1 MPLILRAI
9 ITGFGYKIGTEIAKY
24 VVERIASRKK
34 GKKATPAEAEAA
46 AASEDLPE
54 GLPTDP
60 GNPGGVEAPARRPN

>member
-24 VVERIASRKK
+24 FVDRIASRKD
-34 GKKATPAEAEAA
+34 KKAKKAAEAEAA
-46 AASEDLPE
+46 NEDLPE